1 MSHPSSTRFSS
12 RPARQQGAVV
22 VEFAL
27 ILTLLIT
34 LMAGI
39 FEFGR
44 AFWYYD
50 ALTKA
55 TRDGARLMS
64 VSPNATIASAAVGDA
79 KTQVANAV
87 TDAGVPGFTT
97 ANVEVTCLNAAFN
110 VGPACADGT
119 APGGVRVQIIDYT
132 MTIGQFIPFLIGA
145 SSSYAA
151 ELSPHTSMVYM
162 PVDAP

>member
-1 MSHPSSTRFSS
+1 MKKNDLNHNSKNGLKQR
-12 RPARQQGAVV
+12 GAAI

-64 VSPNATIASAAVGDA
+64 VAPNAGTGVETGVTNAIA
-79 KTQVANAV
+79 QVVSSV
-87 TDAGVPGFTT
+87 TDAGVPNFTT
-97 ANVEVTCLNAAFN
+97 ANVQVTCHDAAFTATI
-110 VGPACADGT
+110 ACASGT
-119 APGGVRVQIIDYT
+119 VIGGVRVQIIGYN
-132 MTIGQFIPFLIGA
+132 MTIGQFIPFLLGG
-145 SSSYAA
+145 SNSYAA
-151 ELSPHTSMVYM
+151 GLSPHTSMRYM
-162 PVDAP
+162 PL